1 MGERRVQTALRA
13 ADFERPTALLCSEA
27 SPEHCHRR
35 LVAERC
41 LTSHWSEV
49 NVIDL

>member
-13 ADFERPTALLCSEA
+13 AAFERPTALLCSEA

-35 LVAERC
+35 LVARY
-41 LTSHWSEV
+41 LASHWSEV